1 MSDWLEV
8 LFKMKDVLNF
18 ALTMPGAPSVMTV
31 LMSMMLML
39 FAVSLAILIMVIF
52 ETFVVV
58 QLDIVVSFLS
68 EAPRLQVGCVSEDIY
83 VYIYINILRTYIP
96 YNIYVF

>member
-1 MSDWLEV
+1 
-8 LFKMKDVLNF
+8 MKDVLNF
-18 ALTMPGAPSVMTV
+18 APTMPGAPSVMMV

-58 QLDIVVSFLS
+58 QLDVVVSYLS
-68 EAPRLQVGCVSEDIY
+68 EPHVCRLAVSVKI
-83 VYIYINILRTYIP
+83 YIYSIYI
-96 YNIYVF
+96 